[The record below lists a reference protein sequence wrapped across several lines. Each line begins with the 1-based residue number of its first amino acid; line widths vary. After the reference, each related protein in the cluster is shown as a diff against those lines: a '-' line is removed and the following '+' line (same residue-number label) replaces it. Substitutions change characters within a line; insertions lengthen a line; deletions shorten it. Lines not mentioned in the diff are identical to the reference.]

1 MYFPVEVSK
10 IFSGNG
16 VAKGEADRKP
26 VKGSAA
32 AITKTVPTQENQ
44 RQSETAINTYGYRS
58 LPWIALGFHVRSN
71 PEEEQVSTESEKK
84 EEFLNV
90 TFSSSVACQVW
101 DNVFGPELLLA

>member
-16 VAKGEADRKP
+16 VAKGEEADRKP

-44 RQSETAINTYGYRS
+44 RQSETAINTYMDTDHCRG
-58 LPWIALGFHVRSN
+58 LHWAF
-71 PEEEQVSTESEKK
+71 T
-84 EEFLNV
+84 
-90 TFSSSVACQVW
+90 
-101 DNVFGPELLLA
+101 